1 MIQITL
7 VERNFYY
14 YVSFDIDGFT
24 GFDIHGFISKTNWH
38 EGMSVKDCIIFTFG
52 KFLFL
57 SLKN

>member
-7 VERNFYY
+7 VEWNFYY

-52 KFLFL
+52 
-57 SLKN
+57 